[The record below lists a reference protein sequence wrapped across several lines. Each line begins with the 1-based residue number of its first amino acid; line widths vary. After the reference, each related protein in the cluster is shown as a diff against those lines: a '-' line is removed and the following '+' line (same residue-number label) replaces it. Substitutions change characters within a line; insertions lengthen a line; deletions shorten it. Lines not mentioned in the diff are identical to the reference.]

1 MSEWRSFKQ
10 ALSSTFKNKKVSPK
24 LGGTFLAFLSFL
36 FASILSSFQRLFRNS
51 FRAIN
56 HLFPIPGFALK

>member
-24 LGGTFLAFLSFL
+24 LGGSFLALLSFL
-36 FASILSSFQRLFRNS
+36 FASILSSFKHLFKNS

-56 HLFPIPGFALK
+56 QAFPIPGISK